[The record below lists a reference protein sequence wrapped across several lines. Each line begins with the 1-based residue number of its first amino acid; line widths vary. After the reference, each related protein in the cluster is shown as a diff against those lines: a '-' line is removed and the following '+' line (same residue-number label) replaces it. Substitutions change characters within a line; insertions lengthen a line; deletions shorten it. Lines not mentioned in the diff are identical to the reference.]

1 MSILRIITSSSLSSL
16 DFSALYSRFFIVSH
30 PCTVLADEAFSSK
43 GETVTGSFFQLF
55 QAYQSDFLN
64 YVIL

>member
-16 DFSALYSRFFIVSH
+16 DFSALYSRFFLVSH

-43 GETVTGSFFQLF
+43 GETVTGSFF
-55 QAYQSDFLN
+55 S
-64 YVIL
+64 IISSISK